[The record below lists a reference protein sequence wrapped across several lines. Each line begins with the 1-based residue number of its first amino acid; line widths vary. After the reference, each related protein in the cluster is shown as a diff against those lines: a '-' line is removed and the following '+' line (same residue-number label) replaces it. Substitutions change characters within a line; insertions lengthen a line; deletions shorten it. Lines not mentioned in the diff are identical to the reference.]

1 MITSSKH
8 ESEVIYMTTFLDL
21 LVIVFIVLVTVS
33 LLCICLMFL
42 TRNLKIKKISY
53 YILSILC
60 IYAGYIGIRIGDGLF
75 LTQTIIAITS
85 FKEDTKMVNKNNK
98 VVCGAHGVASYFMDI
113 NKKYTTLQVPIV
125 GSNPTR
131 SAIY

>member
-1 MITSSKH
+1 
-8 ESEVIYMTTFLDL
+8 MTTFLDL

-75 LTQTIIAITS
+75 LTQTIIGGIICMISIATSAMVLITKDYEHKFKIAQIIIAIT
-85 FKEDTKMVNKNNK
+85 FIIGILN
-98 VVCGAHGVASYFMDI
+98 AFI
-113 NKKYTTLQVPIV
+113 
-125 GSNPTR
+125 
-131 SAIY
+131 

>member
-8 ESEVIYMTTFLDL
+8 ESEEIYMTTFLDL
-21 LVIVFIVLVTVS
+21 LVIIFIVLVTVC
-33 LLCICLMFL
+33 LFCICLMFL

-75 LTQTIIAITS
+75 LAQTIIGGIICMISIVTSTMILITKDYEQK
-85 FKEDTKMVNKNNK
+85 FK
-98 VVCGAHGVASYFMDI
+98 VAQFIISITFI
-113 NKKYTTLQVPIV
+113 IGILNAFI
-125 GSNPTR
+125 
-131 SAIY
+131 

>member
-8 ESEVIYMTTFLDL
+8 ESEEIYMTTFLDL
-21 LVIVFIVLVTVS
+21 LVIIFIVLVTVC
-33 LLCICLMFL
+33 LFCICLMFL

-75 LTQTIIAITS
+75 LAQTIIGGIICMISIVTSTMILIT
-85 FKEDTKMVNKNNK
+85 KDYNERV
-98 VVCGAHGVASYFMDI
+98 
-113 NKKYTTLQVPIV
+113 IV
-125 GSNPTR
+125 YADVIMLVTVLLILS
-131 SAIY
+131 ILLL